1 MARLARTTGTTPLP
15 HTHREREKEGK
26 CIFGAT

>member
-1 MARLARTTGTTPLP
+1 MLIYQTIGTTPLP